1 MDQISFDDLIREH
14 ELSKLPGRIAFIDEC
29 GNFGFDFDSEG
40 VSKYYILCAV
50 IVKNSELSQ
59 LHNAVLKV
67 KENNG
72 FKDTEIKSSAIGN
85 NYKRRSKIL
94 AELLPINFRIILFV
108 ADKQAF
114 IKDSPLT
121 TYRQSF
127 IKFLHQRLY
136 NVLYGAY
143 PKLQIIEDQIGT
155 SEFQTSFKK
164 YVREHRPI
172 NLLGEYEFDY
182 TDSRD
187 SILVQLADFVGG
199 TIGKNY
205 TDDSAPNYLEMLK
218 GKIICIERFPNDTT
232 PYFGAASE
240 KDRRY
245 DEDVFNLS
253 VHRARDFIASH
264 EHDDDFEKRLQ
275 TTLLRYLL
283 FQVHNV
289 DAHKYISSHQL
300 LSVLDEYADKKV
312 RPNYLYRR
320 VIAPLR
326 DAGVIL
332 ASCAHGYKIP
342 ISVEDITTYFNQ
354 THMIVSPMLHR
365 VEICRNLIK
374 QQTNNALDVLDDPAF
389 LKYKNYFD

>member
-50 IVKNSELSQ
+50 IVKNPELSQ

-121 TYRQSF
+121 TYRHSF

-136 NVLYGAY
+136 NVLYGAF

-187 SILVQLADFVGG
+187 SILVQLADFVG
-199 TIGKNY
+199 
-205 TDDSAPNYLEMLK
+205 
-218 GKIICIERFPNDTT
+218 
-232 PYFGAASE
+232 
-240 KDRRY
+240 
-245 DEDVFNLS
+245 
-253 VHRARDFIASH
+253 AR
-264 EHDDDFEKRLQ
+264 
-275 TTLLRYLL
+275 
-283 FQVHNV
+283 
-289 DAHKYISSHQL
+289 
-300 LSVLDEYADKKV
+300 
-312 RPNYLYRR
+312 
-320 VIAPLR
+320 
-326 DAGVIL
+326 
-332 ASCAHGYKIP
+332 
-342 ISVEDITTYFNQ
+342 
-354 THMIVSPMLHR
+354 
-365 VEICRNLIK
+365 
-374 QQTNNALDVLDDPAF
+374 
-389 LKYKNYFD
+389 